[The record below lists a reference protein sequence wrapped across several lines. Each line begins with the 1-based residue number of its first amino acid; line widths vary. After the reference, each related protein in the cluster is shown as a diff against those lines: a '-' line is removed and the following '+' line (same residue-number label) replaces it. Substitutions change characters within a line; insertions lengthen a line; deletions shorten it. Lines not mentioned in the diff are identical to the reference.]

1 MLITYTVKIGQRKV
15 LTAIHPD
22 SSTQDLQD
30 KDWVALT
37 APFCYLS
44 LPFHLLLWHFPLNE
58 VTGEGTGDLPA
69 ANSPTR
75 TIDSVWKLFS
85 ADTWGIFAMEEL
97 KRMWHELL
105 YPVLQVLFMLPAQK
119 HLGLTVDHTLQEEH
133 FFQKALGLPTAQTPS
148 QK

>member
-1 MLITYTVKIGQRKV
+1 
-15 LTAIHPD
+15 
-22 SSTQDLQD
+22 
-30 KDWVALT
+30 
-37 APFCYLS
+37 
-44 LPFHLLLWHFPLNE
+44 
-58 VTGEGTGDLPA
+58 
-69 ANSPTR
+69 
-75 TIDSVWKLFS
+75 
-85 ADTWGIFAMEEL
+85 MEEL